1 MYLYNSATHKKEE
14 FKTHT
19 PGHVEMYT
27 CGPTV
32 YHFAHIG
39 NLRSYIMEDVL
50 EKYLRYAGY
59 SVNRVMNITDVG
71 HLTSDAD
78 QGEDKMLKGA
88 RREHKTVMEIA
99 QYYTD
104 AFFEDCRKLNIK
116 RPDVVQPATG
126 LIDDYIRIITRLL
139 DTGYAYVAGGNVYF
153 DTSKLERYY
162 IFNDHNEED
171 LAVGVREGVEED
183 TNKRNKNDFV
193 LWFTKSKFEDQA
205 LKWDS
210 PWGVGYPGWHIEC
223 SGISMKYNG
232 EYLDLHCGG
241 VDNAFP
247 HHTNEIAQS
256 ESYLGHPWCP
266 HWCHVAHLNTEGG
279 KMSKS
284 KGEFLTVSLLEEKGY
299 DPLAYRFFCLQSHY
313 RKSLVFSWENLDN
326 ATVAFNKLIA
336 KIAALD
342 PGDGPVDEAA
352 AAELKEK
359 FSKAMD
365 NDLNTSMAVTV
376 LYDVLK
382 TKTNGATKCAV
393 LADFDSVLG
402 LKLLEKA
409 TDQRK
414 KQAQMAAQPTLFTVV
429 SESGEEDANVEA
441 LIRRRQDAK
450 KAKSFAEADRIRDE
464 LKAQGVEVIDVPGGA
479 KWKRI

>member
-1 MYLYNSATHKKEE
+1 
-14 FKTHT
+14 
-19 PGHVEMYT
+19 
-27 CGPTV
+27 
-32 YHFAHIG
+32 
-39 NLRSYIMEDVL
+39 
-50 EKYLRYAGY
+50 
-59 SVNRVMNITDVG
+59 
-71 HLTSDAD
+71 
-78 QGEDKMLKGA
+78 
-88 RREHKTVMEIA
+88 
-99 QYYTD
+99 
-104 AFFEDCRKLNIK
+104 
-116 RPDVVQPATG
+116 
-126 LIDDYIRIITRLL
+126 
-139 DTGYAYVAGGNVYF
+139 
-153 DTSKLERYY
+153 
-162 IFNDHNEED
+162 
-171 LAVGVREGVEED
+171 
-183 TNKRNKNDFV
+183 
-193 LWFTKSKFEDQA
+193 
-205 LKWDS
+205 
-210 PWGVGYPGWHIEC
+210 
-223 SGISMKYNG
+223 
-232 EYLDLHCGG
+232 
-241 VDNAFP
+241 
-247 HHTNEIAQS
+247 
-256 ESYLGHPWCP
+256 
-266 HWCHVAHLNTEGG
+266 
-279 KMSKS
+279 MSKS

-352 AAELKEK
+352 AAELKQK

-409 TDQRK
+409 ADQRK
-414 KQAQMAAQPTLFTVV
+414 KQAQMAAQPALFTVV